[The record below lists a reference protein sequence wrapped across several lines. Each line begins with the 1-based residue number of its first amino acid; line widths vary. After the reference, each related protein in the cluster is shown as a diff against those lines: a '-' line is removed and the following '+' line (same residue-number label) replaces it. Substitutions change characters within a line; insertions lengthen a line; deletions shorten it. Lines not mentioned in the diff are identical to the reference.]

1 MFKKTAP
8 VACCWKKKSIKNLNE
23 FGVFIHIFTKLIVH
37 KVSYLNLFHLIFWV
51 IHYYKESIQ
60 FTIEKWIYFNYIY
73 RLVFSKAE
81 KDLDWVSK
89 LKKNFLNLL

>member
-1 MFKKTAP
+1 MFKQTAS
-8 VACCWKKKSIKNLNE
+8 VAWFWKKKSIKNLNKL
-23 FGVFIHIFTKLIVH
+23 GVFILIFTKLIVH

-51 IHYYKESIQ
+51 IHCYKESIRS
-60 FTIEKWIYFNYIY
+60 TIEKWIYFNYIY
-73 RLVFSKAE
+73 RLVFSKPE